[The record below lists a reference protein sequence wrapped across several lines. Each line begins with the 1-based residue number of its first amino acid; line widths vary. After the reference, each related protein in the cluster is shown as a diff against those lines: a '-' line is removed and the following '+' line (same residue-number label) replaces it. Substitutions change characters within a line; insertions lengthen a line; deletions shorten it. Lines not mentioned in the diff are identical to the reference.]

1 MSRNSIFG
9 NRHREEVPIHE
20 LPRRGLLGN
29 SASGPVLTPKHK
41 DEKGLRLEAARAV
54 RLPLGPVSL
63 ALLSYSPFVGR
74 RIVHEGDGRV
84 RNLVVRVAMFADEGC
99 SGLAKSTRSRRLPD

>member
-1 MSRNSIFG
+1 
-9 NRHREEVPIHE
+9 V
-20 LPRRGLLGN
+20 
-29 SASGPVLTPKHK
+29 SGPVLAPKHE
-41 DEKGLRLEAARAV
+41 DEKGLRLKAARAV

-84 RNLVVRVAMFADEGC
+84 RNLGIPAAIVADERYTD
-99 SGLAKSTRSRRLPD
+99 LAT

>member
-1 MSRNSIFG
+1 MALLA
-9 NRHREEVPIHE
+9 EEVAPKPEDGLHLCTE
-20 LPRRGLLGN
+20 VPRRGLLGN
-29 SASGPVLTPKHK
+29 SVSGPVLAPKHE
-41 DEKGLRLEAARAV
+41 DEKGLCLKAATARAV

-84 RNLVVRVAMFADEGC
+84 RNLGVPAAIVADERYTD
-99 SGLAKSTRSRRLPD
+99 LAT